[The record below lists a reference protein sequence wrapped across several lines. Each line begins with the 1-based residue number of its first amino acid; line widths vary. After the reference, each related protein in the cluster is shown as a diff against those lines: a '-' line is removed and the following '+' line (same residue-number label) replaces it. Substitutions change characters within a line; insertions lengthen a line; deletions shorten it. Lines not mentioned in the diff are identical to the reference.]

1 LLPSEIPRSV
11 RFHAVEA
18 AYHAPHP
25 QGQTPPATWD
35 SAASGE
41 WQPLSIQQPIR
52 SRFEAKDALVDDLNA
67 AQVPHA
73 HTRHSSSSVL
83 VSSSATVI
91 INYEPFRID
100 VKRVDGSTAA
110 IVNDQ
115 GLMHFESFIPK
126 DRGEHMFRADWG
138 DDVDTRDLWEERFNS
153 HTDPKPHGPAAVGLD
168 VFFPDANII
177 SGLPSRTVSLNLPAT
192 RGSGISGKEP
202 YRMFNLDVFEYAL
215 NHAMGLYGAIPFV
228 FALDSSHARASG
240 GLWLNAAETFVD
252 IEERDGGRA
261 AHFMSETGVVDM
273 FISVGPSPANVMRQ
287 YSRLTG
293 TQSLPPVFSLG
304 YHQCRWNYRDEAD
317 VDHVHAKFDEHDIP
331 VDVIWLDIEH
341 TNGKRYFTWDSGFF
355 PNPVAMQQRLAN
367 KGRKMVTIV
376 DPHIKVDDGYSVYKE
391 AKDAGF
397 YVMRGSDKSQVA
409 NGHCWSG
416 DSAYLDFS
424 NPAVRQY
431 WAKQFTV
438 YPGSTEHLFTW
449 NDMNEP
455 SVFNGPEISMPRDN
469 VHYGDVEHRE
479 NHNMYGFFMTMATY
493 AGHLQAYPNR
503 RPFILSRSF
512 FAGSQRHV
520 AIWTGD
526 NDASWEHLQ
535 ASIPMVLAHN
545 MAGLP
550 FAGAD
555 TGGFFRNPEA
565 ELLVRWYQTAA
576 WHPFF
581 RGHAHLETKRREPWL
596 FGDENTYVADLARY
610 ILHHRLPQLDSVASH
625 VLNAE
630 VAFAPPSAVATTSCR
645 ICTLCF
651 MKAA

>member
-1 LLPSEIPRSV
+1 
-11 RFHAVEA
+11 
-18 AYHAPHP
+18 
-25 QGQTPPATWD
+25 
-35 SAASGE
+35 
-41 WQPLSIQQPIR
+41 
-52 SRFEAKDALVDDLNA
+52 
-67 AQVPHA
+67 
-73 HTRHSSSSVL
+73 
-83 VSSSATVI
+83 
-91 INYEPFRID
+91 
-100 VKRVDGSTAA
+100 
-110 IVNDQ
+110 
-115 GLMHFESFIPK
+115 
-126 DRGEHMFRADWG
+126 
-138 DDVDTRDLWEERFNS
+138 
-153 HTDPKPHGPAAVGLD
+153 
-168 VFFPDANII
+168 
-177 SGLPSRTVSLNLPAT
+177 
-192 RGSGISGKEP
+192 
-202 YRMFNLDVFEYAL
+202 
-215 NHAMGLYGAIPFV
+215 
-228 FALDSSHARASG
+228 
-240 GLWLNAAETFVD
+240 
-252 IEERDGGRA
+252 
-261 AHFMSETGVVDM
+261 
-273 FISVGPSPANVMRQ
+273 
-287 YSRLTG
+287 
-293 TQSLPPVFSLG
+293 
-304 YHQCRWNYRDEAD
+304 
-317 VDHVHAKFDEHDIP
+317 
-331 VDVIWLDIEH
+331 
-341 TNGKRYFTWDSGFF
+341 
-355 PNPVAMQQRLAN
+355 
-367 KGRKMVTIV
+367 
-376 DPHIKVDDGYSVYKE
+376 
-391 AKDAGF
+391 
-397 YVMRGSDKSQVA
+397 
-409 NGHCWSG
+409 
-416 DSAYLDFS
+416 
-424 NPAVRQY
+424 
-431 WAKQFTV
+431 
-438 YPGSTEHLFTW
+438 
-449 NDMNEP
+449 MNEP